1 MKKTETAKTDRL
13 QNVVAKMRPPAA
25 HSFPDILATSDLNQA
40 AFLLALGHEMRAI
53 DGDRWRRFIFDASAA
68 EDAAR
73 FHDDAPVPAR
83 RFVRG
88 LRDVRALLHHSR

>member
-1 MKKTETAKTDRL
+1 M
-13 QNVVAKMRPPAA
+13 MPAS
-25 HSFPDILATSDLNQA
+25 HSFTESVSTTDPHQA
-40 AFLLALGHEMRAI
+40 AFLLALGHPVRAV

-83 RFVRG
+83 RFVRAQ
-88 LRDVRALLHHSR
+88 RDIRALLHHSR